1 MEPRAHHVLIGVF
14 TLVVAVAAILFSL
27 WLAKAGQDAETR
39 DYDIVF
45 MEGVRGLSRGS
56 AVQYN
61 GLRVGEVRMLRLD
74 SNDMQRVRARVSI
87 QAAIPIHEDTKARL
101 ALAGITGQSVVELS
115 GGTPNSPLLETASGD
130 DLPVIVASPSPLAQL
145 LAGGEALMMQF
156 SKLLDNANSFLS
168 AENSRSLSVSLQRM
182 EVLME
187 QLAKAGEGVP
197 ALVSDLSQASQ
208 QATTL
213 LKSTQGLMDKQG
225 TQAMNAIQKSMQDFS
240 RATQS
245 LDTLLRE
252 NSAAIGRGA
261 QGLTEIEPTLREL
274 RQALAG
280 FRAITSRLEDNPAGY
295 LLGRDK
301 LQEFTP

>member
-14 TLVVAVAAILFSL
+14 TLVVAVAAVLFSL

-45 MEGVRGLSRGS
+45 LEGVRGLSRGS

-61 GLRVGEVRMLRLD
+61 GLRVGEVRSLRLD
-74 SNDMQRVRARVSI
+74 PHDLQRVRAQVSI
-87 QAAIPIHEDTKARL
+87 QASIPIHEDTQARL
-101 ALAGITGQSVVELS
+101 ALAGITGQSVIELS
-115 GGTPNSPLLETASGD
+115 GGTPHSPLLEATGD
-130 DLPVIVASPSPLAQL
+130 GLPMIVASPSPLAQL
-145 LAGGEALMMQF
+145 MAGGEEMMTQI
-156 SKLLDNANSFLS
+156 SKLLDNANTFLS
-168 AENSRSLSVSLQRM
+168 SENSKSLSASLQKL
-182 EVLME
+182 ETLMG
-187 QLAKAGEGVP
+187 QLSTAGEGVP
-197 ALVSDLSQASQ
+197 SLVKELSQASQ

-213 LKSTQGLMDKQG
+213 LASTQGLVDRQG
-225 TQAMNAIQKSMQDFS
+225 TQAMNAIQKSMEDFS

-245 LDTLLRE
+245 LNTLLE
-252 NSAAIGRGA
+252 QNSAAIGRGA
-261 QGLTEIEPTLREL
+261 QGLTEIEPALREL
-274 RQALAG
+274 RQVLAG

>member
-14 TLVVAVAAILFSL
+14 TLVVAVAAVLFSL

-45 MEGVRGLSRGS
+45 LEGVRGLSRGS

-61 GLRVGEVRMLRLD
+61 GLRVGEVRLLRLD
-74 SNDMQRVRARVSI
+74 PNDLQRVRAQVSI
-87 QAAIPIHEDTKARL
+87 QASIPIHEDTQARL
-101 ALAGITGQSVVELS
+101 ALAGITGQSVIELS
-115 GGTPNSPLLETASGD
+115 GGTPNSPLLQATTEEG
-130 DLPVIVASPSPLAQL
+130 LPMIVASPSPLAQL
-145 LAGGEALMMQF
+145 MAGGEELMTQISM
-156 SKLLDNANSFLS
+156 LLDNANNFLS
-168 AENSRSLSVSLQRM
+168 SENSQSLSASLQKL
-182 EVLME
+182 ETLMG
-187 QLAKAGEGVP
+187 QLSTAGEGVP
-197 ALVSDLSQASQ
+197 ALVKDLSQASQ

-213 LKSTQGLMDKQG
+213 LASTQGLVDRQG
-225 TQAMNAIQKSMQDFS
+225 TQAMNAVQKSMQDFS

-245 LDTLLRE
+245 LSKLLQE

-261 QGLTEIEPTLREL
+261 QGLTEIEPALREL
-274 RQALAG
+274 RQVLAG
-280 FRAITSRLEDNPAGY
+280 FRAVTSRLEDNPAGY